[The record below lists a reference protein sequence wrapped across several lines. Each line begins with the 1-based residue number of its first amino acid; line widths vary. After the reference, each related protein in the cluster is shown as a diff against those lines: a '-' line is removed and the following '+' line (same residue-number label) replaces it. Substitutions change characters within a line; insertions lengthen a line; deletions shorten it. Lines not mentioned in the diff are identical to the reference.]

1 MKSIKIFFLAT
12 VAIVA
17 GLFTACSDDD
27 FKAGPEV
34 DGAQVYF
41 PENVTTQHSISDDVS
56 SIAIPVKRIAK
67 DEALTVAV
75 LASDESGLF
84 TIPSSVSFAA
94 GKETSELLITFDR
107 TKLEDGKEYPLSF
120 LINDEDNTTPYGNR
134 SLDITVM
141 PWPWVKMGT
150 GKFREGW
157 LSDVFT
163 GNMFEIDV
171 TVHSHKSKE
180 GIYMV
185 EEMLGWPYMT
195 EFFGATQEELS
206 EQFSYTPSNI
216 VIDCSNAT
224 QVTIEEQW
232 SGITEN
238 SNGYGN
244 FMIASAEPGTLVNGV
259 ITFPKDG
266 LTAKLVGLDREFPA
280 NSQGTFRIMLP
291 GAEIVDYTLSAVYDG
306 MKVSADGETASA
318 VINFTYGADVTNI
331 RYVLVENELT
341 EAETATLVAA
351 IADGSAEN
359 INELQDFTVGGE
371 KVSAE
376 AVLPGP
382 GTYTVVALPL
392 DKAQKPVSGE
402 ASAASFY
409 FPGIGGTSVPNDIA
423 GSLYKVSA
431 YPDAAAYVSEYPD
444 YSSAVYEITG
454 TEMKKI
460 KTYFNKTSII
470 DNIEIQTGG
479 LTLQDVVDKYGKELN
494 ADAMEELAT
503 TGKYWDIMIN
513 LTPGASY
520 TLVVEATNN
529 YGKKKL
535 IVCEPFVT
543 DIPPYTGELII
554 GKYGMSYAASAEDTF
569 ENVFEVIPT
578 VGSNTEFFVKDFA
591 VEDGTQWYATYDSAK
606 STLTM
611 SGVQLGREDN
621 GNLLGKFTEALT
633 PDRTRGYGFFS
644 FATEESEGSDPIV
657 LTIDPASK
665 QVSALTTDVE
675 VPVADFTVKK
685 IVGALAAYYADGTT
699 ITKQSGTTSAAS
711 AAKVQGVRT
720 KIPFSSVRV
729 PAHIGKSLDSRGLQ
743 MNATF
748 VRNSDN
754 TPWGSAS
761 YRVSFNA
768 DGTRMTL
775 TSTSSTSDVSVFV
788 KAEIP
793 SEIISGALESTP
805 QSRAEDMPRFL

>member
-150 GKFREGW
+150 GKFRDDW
-157 LSDVFT
+157 FAPMWQNPS
-163 GNMFEIDV
+163 NPEIEV
-171 TVHSHKSKE
+171 TIHKHKSKE
-180 GIYMV
+180 GIYMI
-185 EEMLGWPYMT
+185 EEMFGWSYLT
-195 EFFGATQEELS
+195 EFFGASQEEIESQIKL
-206 EQFSYTPSNI
+206 SYTPVNI
-216 VIDCSNAT
+216 TIDCSDPT
-224 QVTIEEQW
+224 KVIIPQQFT
-232 SGITEN
+232 GITD
-238 SNGYGN
+238 GDPDYGDYE
-244 FMIASAEPGTLVNGV
+244 IAVYQGKEGTLVNGV
-259 ITFPKDG
+259 ITFPTEA
-266 LTAKLVGLDREFPA
+266 LALVYAGGNSHLPA
-280 NSQGTFRIMLP
+280 NKNGLFRILLP
-291 GAEIVDYTLSAVYDG
+291 GAEVTDYALSAAYAG

-318 VINFTYGADVTNI
+318 VIDFTYGADVTNI

-611 SGVQLGREDN
+611 SGVQLGREDD

-633 PDRTRGYGFFS
+633 PDQSRGYGIFS

-675 VPVADFTVKK
+675 APVADFTVGQ
-685 IVGALAAYYADGTT
+685 IIGVLAAYYTDGTT

-711 AAKVQGVRT
+711 AAKVQSVRT

-729 PAHIGKSLDSRGLQ
+729 PGHIGKSLDSRGLQ
-743 MNATF
+743 MNTTF

-754 TPWGSAS
+754 TNHSVRTLSVKTAKCEPLPKQIG
-761 YRVSFNA
+761 RRA
-768 DGTRMTL
+768 DFKIRENL
-775 TSTSSTSDVSVFV
+775 PVL
-788 KAEIP
+788 K
-793 SEIISGALESTP
+793 
-805 QSRAEDMPRFL
+805 

>member
-291 GAEIVDYTLSAVYDG
+291 GAEIVDYTLSAVYAG

-318 VINFTYGADVTNI
+318 VIDFTYGADVTGI
-331 RYVLVENELT
+331 SYVLASGNVSD
-341 EAETATLVAA
+341 TADEIAAA
-351 IADGSAEN
+351 IAAGTAEN
-359 INELQDFTVGGE
+359 I
-371 KVSAE
+371 
-376 AVLPGP
+376 
-382 GTYTVVALPL
+382 
-392 DKAQKPVSGE
+392 
-402 ASAASFY
+402 
-409 FPGIGGTSVPNDIA
+409 
-423 GSLYKVSA
+423 
-431 YPDAAAYVSEYPD
+431 
-444 YSSAVYEITG
+444 YE
-454 TEMKKI
+454 
-460 KTYFNKTSII
+460 
-470 DNIEIQTGG
+470 
-479 LTLQDVVDKYGKELN
+479 
-494 ADAMEELAT
+494 
-503 TGKYWDIMIN
+503 
-513 LTPGASY
+513 
-520 TLVVEATNN
+520 
-529 YGKKKL
+529 
-535 IVCEPFVT
+535 
-543 DIPPYTGELII
+543 
-554 GKYGMSYAASAEDTF
+554 
-569 ENVFEVIPT
+569 
-578 VGSNTEFFVKDFA
+578 VKDFA
-591 VEDGTQWYATYDSAK
+591 VGAEKVSVEAELEASGVYTVIALPKNKAGKLLEAEASASSFFFPGKGGSSAPECDLDAMLGLVSVNWPEQSADCPDESSLYFEITGSELESLFTWLTPTANLEALLAEGASEEELIDAYGTDQSAKFMPSINSKGGYGSAWINLLDDTSYTMLVKATNIYGKSAIVKANHATAAIPYSGALAIGRYRMSYSEESGYACENVFRVHPTAGSATDFFVSGLGDSSSTLQWYATYDSAAG
-606 STLTM
+606 TLTLDGQAKGYE
-611 SGVQLGREDN
+611 SY
-621 GNLLGKFTEALT
+621 GNIFG
-633 PDRTRGYGFFS
+633 GISSNY
-644 FATEESEGSDPIV
+644 
-657 LTIDPASK
+657 DPA
-665 QVSALTTDVE
+665 
-675 VPVADFTVKK
+675 
-685 IVGALAAYYADGTT
+685 GTYIYT
-699 ITKQSGTTSAAS
+699 WWSYVDPEGDATNDPLVFKVDASTKQLSELNTYLHCPILDANDAYVGDLCFFPIGTAVTAYTANGANGANS
-711 AAKVQGVRT
+711 AAKVQGIRT
-720 KIPFSSVRV
+720 RVPFSSVRV
-729 PAHIGKSLDSRGLQ
+729 PANAKFRFENRIDATTVKTVNANVFANGVRTLSVKTAKCEPLPKQIGR
-743 MNATF
+743 
-748 VRNSDN
+748 R
-754 TPWGSAS
+754 
-761 YRVSFNA
+761 A
-768 DGTRMTL
+768 DFKIRENL
-775 TSTSSTSDVSVFV
+775 PVL
-788 KAEIP
+788 K
-793 SEIISGALESTP
+793 
-805 QSRAEDMPRFL
+805 

>member
-41 PENVTTQHSISDDVS
+41 PEDVTTGYSISDDVT

-107 TKLEDGKEYPLSF
+107 AKLEDGEEYPISF
-120 LINDEDNTTPYGNR
+120 LLNDEDNTTPYGNR

-141 PWPWVKMGT
+141 PWPWVELGT

-163 GNMFEIDV
+163 GNQFEIDV
-171 TVHSHKSKE
+171 TIHKHKSKE

-195 EFFGATQEELS
+195 EFFGATKEELS
-206 EQFSYTPSNI
+206 DQFSYTPSNI
-216 VIDCSNAT
+216 VIDCTDAK
-224 QVTIEEQW
+224 QVTIAEQW

-238 SNGYGN
+238 TYNYGK
-244 FMIASAEPGTLVNGV
+244 FMIASQEPGTLVNGI
-259 ITFPKDG
+259 ITFPAKG
-266 LTAKLVGLDREFPA
+266 LTAELVGLGQTFDA
-280 NSQGTFRIMLP
+280 NSKETFRILLP
-291 GAEIVDYTLSAVYDG
+291 DAELTDYTLSAVYDG

-359 INELQDFTVGGE
+359 INEFQDFTVGGE

-376 AVLPGP
+376 AVLPKA

-392 DKAQKPVSGE
+392 NKAQKPVSGE

-409 FPGIGGTSVPNDIA
+409 FPGIGGASVPNDIA

-431 YPDAAAYVSEYPD
+431 YPDAAAYVSKYPD

-470 DNIEIQTGG
+470 ENIEIQTGG
-479 LTLQDVVDKYGKELN
+479 LTLQEAVAKYGKELG

-503 TGKYWDIMIN
+503 TGKYWNIMIN

-529 YGKKKL
+529 YGKTKL

-543 DIPPYTGELII
+543 DIPPYTGELVI
-554 GKYGMSYAASAEDTF
+554 GKYDMSYAASAEDTF

-578 VGSNTEFFVKDFA
+578 VGSNTEFFVQDFA
-591 VEDGTQWYATYDSAK
+591 AEDGTQWYATYDPAK

-611 SGVQLGREDN
+611 SGVQLGREDD

-633 PDRTRGYGFFS
+633 PDQSLGYGIFS
-644 FATEESEGSDPIV
+644 FATEDSQGNDPIV
-657 LTIDPASK
+657 LTIDPTSK
-665 QVSALTTDVE
+665 QVSALATDIE
-675 VPVADFTVKK
+675 VPVADFTAGK
-685 IVGALAAYYADGTT
+685 IIGAMAAYYADGTV
-699 ITKQSGTTSAAS
+699 ITKQSGTASAAS

-720 KIPFSSVRV
+720 NIPFSSVRV
-729 PAHIGKSLDSRGLQ
+729 PAHIGKSLDRRSLQ
-743 MNATF
+743 MNTKF
-748 VRNSDN
+748 VRNSDSTN
-754 TPWGSAS
+754 HGVRTLSVKTAKCEPLPKQIG
-761 YRVSFNA
+761 RRA
-768 DGTRMTL
+768 DFKIRENL
-775 TSTSSTSDVSVFV
+775 PIL
-788 KAEIP
+788 K
-793 SEIISGALESTP
+793 
-805 QSRAEDMPRFL
+805 

>member
-318 VINFTYGADVTNI
+318 VIDFTYGADVTGI
-331 RYVLVENELT
+331 SYVLASGNVSD
-341 EAETATLVAA
+341 TADEIAAA
-351 IADGSAEN
+351 IAAGTAEN
-359 INELQDFTVGGE
+359 I
-371 KVSAE
+371 
-376 AVLPGP
+376 
-382 GTYTVVALPL
+382 
-392 DKAQKPVSGE
+392 
-402 ASAASFY
+402 
-409 FPGIGGTSVPNDIA
+409 
-423 GSLYKVSA
+423 
-431 YPDAAAYVSEYPD
+431 
-444 YSSAVYEITG
+444 YE
-454 TEMKKI
+454 
-460 KTYFNKTSII
+460 
-470 DNIEIQTGG
+470 
-479 LTLQDVVDKYGKELN
+479 
-494 ADAMEELAT
+494 
-503 TGKYWDIMIN
+503 
-513 LTPGASY
+513 
-520 TLVVEATNN
+520 
-529 YGKKKL
+529 
-535 IVCEPFVT
+535 
-543 DIPPYTGELII
+543 
-554 GKYGMSYAASAEDTF
+554 
-569 ENVFEVIPT
+569 
-578 VGSNTEFFVKDFA
+578 VKDFA
-591 VEDGTQWYATYDSAK
+591 VGAEKVSVEAELEA
-606 STLTM
+606 
-611 SGVQLGREDN
+611 SGVYTVIALPKNKAGKLLEAEASASSFFFPGKGGSSAPECDLDAMLGLVSVNWPEQSADCPDESSLYFEIT
-621 GNLLGKFTEALT
+621 GSELESLFTWLTPTANLEALLAEGASEEELIDAYGTDQSSSCPPST
-633 PDRTRGYGFFS
+633 PKAVTAAPGSTCSTTLRTPCSSKPRISTARAQSSKRITQPPRSPIRALSPSAGTECLTPKRAVTPAKTYSGYTRPQAAQRISSSPVWATRPRPSSGMQRTTPQREPLPSTARPKVMKATAISSAVSPAITTPREHISILGGVMWIPKATRPTIRSYSRWMHRRNS
-644 FATEESEGSDPIV
+644 FRNSTPICIV
-657 LTIDPASK
+657 LYSMPTI
-665 QVSALTTDVE
+665 L
-675 VPVADFTVKK
+675 
-685 IVGALAAYYADGTT
+685 
-699 ITKQSGTTSAAS
+699 TSATCAS
-711 AAKVQGVRT
+711 S
-720 KIPFSSVRV
+720 PSVR
-729 PAHIGKSLDSRGLQ
+729 P
-743 MNATF
+743 
-748 VRNSDN
+748 
-754 TPWGSAS
+754 
-761 YRVSFNA
+761 
-768 DGTRMTL
+768 
-775 TSTSSTSDVSVFV
+775 
-788 KAEIP
+788 
-793 SEIISGALESTP
+793 
-805 QSRAEDMPRFL
+805 

>member
-318 VINFTYGADVTNI
+318 VIDFTYGADVTGI
-331 RYVLVENELT
+331 SYVLASGNVSD
-341 EAETATLVAA
+341 TADEIAAA
-351 IADGSAEN
+351 IAAGTAEN
-359 INELQDFTVGGE
+359 I
-371 KVSAE
+371 
-376 AVLPGP
+376 
-382 GTYTVVALPL
+382 
-392 DKAQKPVSGE
+392 
-402 ASAASFY
+402 
-409 FPGIGGTSVPNDIA
+409 
-423 GSLYKVSA
+423 
-431 YPDAAAYVSEYPD
+431 
-444 YSSAVYEITG
+444 YE
-454 TEMKKI
+454 
-460 KTYFNKTSII
+460 
-470 DNIEIQTGG
+470 
-479 LTLQDVVDKYGKELN
+479 
-494 ADAMEELAT
+494 
-503 TGKYWDIMIN
+503 
-513 LTPGASY
+513 
-520 TLVVEATNN
+520 
-529 YGKKKL
+529 
-535 IVCEPFVT
+535 
-543 DIPPYTGELII
+543 
-554 GKYGMSYAASAEDTF
+554 
-569 ENVFEVIPT
+569 
-578 VGSNTEFFVKDFA
+578 VKDFA
-591 VEDGTQWYATYDSAK
+591 VGAEKVSVEAELEASGVYTVIALPKNKAGKLLEAEASASSFFFPGKGGSSAPECDLDAMLGLVSVNWPEQSADCPDESSLYFEITGSELESLFTWLTPTANLEALLAEGASEEELIDAYGTDQSAKFMPSINSKGGYGSAWINLLDDTSYTMLVKATNIYGKSAIVKANHATAAIPYSGALAIGRYRMSYSEESGYACENVFRVHPTAGSATDFFVSGLGDSSSTLQWYATYDSAAG
-606 STLTM
+606 TLTLDGQAKGYE
-611 SGVQLGREDN
+611 SY
-621 GNLLGKFTEALT
+621 GNIFG
-633 PDRTRGYGFFS
+633 GISSNY
-644 FATEESEGSDPIV
+644 
-657 LTIDPASK
+657 DPA
-665 QVSALTTDVE
+665 
-675 VPVADFTVKK
+675 
-685 IVGALAAYYADGTT
+685 GTYIYT
-699 ITKQSGTTSAAS
+699 
-711 AAKVQGVRT
+711 
-720 KIPFSSVRV
+720 
-729 PAHIGKSLDSRGLQ
+729 
-743 MNATF
+743 
-748 VRNSDN
+748 
-754 TPWGSAS
+754 W
-761 YRVSFNA
+761 
-768 DGTRMTL
+768 
-775 TSTSSTSDVSVFV
+775 
-788 KAEIP
+788 
-793 SEIISGALESTP
+793 
-805 QSRAEDMPRFL
+805 

>member
-41 PENVTTQHSISDDVS
+41 PEDVTTGYSISDDVT

-107 TKLEDGKEYPLSF
+107 AKLEDGEEYPISF
-120 LINDEDNTTPYGNR
+120 LLNDEDNTTPYGNR

-141 PWPWVKMGT
+141 PWPWVELGT

-163 GNMFEIDV
+163 GNQFEIDV
-171 TVHSHKSKE
+171 TIHKHKSKE

-195 EFFGATQEELS
+195 EFFGATKEELS
-206 EQFSYTPSNI
+206 DQFSYTPSNI
-216 VIDCSNAT
+216 VIDCTDAK
-224 QVTIEEQW
+224 QVTIAEQW

-238 SNGYGN
+238 TYNYGK
-244 FMIASAEPGTLVNGV
+244 FMIASQEPGTLVNGI
-259 ITFPKDG
+259 ITFPAKG
-266 LTAKLVGLDREFPA
+266 LTAELVGLGQTFDA
-280 NSQGTFRIMLP
+280 NSKETFRILLP
-291 GAEIVDYTLSAVYDG
+291 DAELTDYTLSAVYDG

-359 INELQDFTVGGE
+359 INEFQDFTVGGE

-376 AVLPGP
+376 AVLPKA

-392 DKAQKPVSGE
+392 NKAQKPVSGE

-409 FPGIGGTSVPNDIA
+409 FPGIGGASVPNDIA

-431 YPDAAAYVSEYPD
+431 YPDAAAYVSKYPD

-470 DNIEIQTGG
+470 ENIEIQTEG
-479 LTLQDVVDKYGKELN
+479 LTLQEAVAKYGKELG

-503 TGKYWDIMIN
+503 TGKYWNIMIN

-529 YGKKKL
+529 YGKTKL

-543 DIPPYTGELII
+543 DIPPYTGELVI
-554 GKYGMSYAASAEDTF
+554 GKYDMSYAASAEDTF

-578 VGSNTEFFVKDFA
+578 VGSNTEFFVQDFA
-591 VEDGTQWYATYDSAK
+591 AEDGTQWYATYDPAK

-611 SGVQLGREDN
+611 SGVQLGREDD

-633 PDRTRGYGFFS
+633 PDQSLGYGIFS
-644 FATEESEGSDPIV
+644 FATEDSQGNDPIV
-657 LTIDPASK
+657 LTIDPTSK
-665 QVSALTTDVE
+665 QVSALATDIE
-675 VPVADFTVKK
+675 VPVADFTAGK
-685 IVGALAAYYADGTT
+685 IIGAMAAYYADGTV
-699 ITKQSGTTSAAS
+699 ITKQSGTASAAS

-720 KIPFSSVRV
+720 NIPFSSVRV
-729 PAHIGKSLDSRGLQ
+729 PAHIGKSLDRRSLQ
-743 MNATF
+743 MNTKF
-748 VRNSDN
+748 VRNSDSSN
-754 TPWGSAS
+754 HGVRTLSVKTAKCEPLPKQIG
-761 YRVSFNA
+761 RRA
-768 DGTRMTL
+768 DFKIRENL
-775 TSTSSTSDVSVFV
+775 PIL
-788 KAEIP
+788 K
-793 SEIISGALESTP
+793 
-805 QSRAEDMPRFL
+805 

>member
-41 PENVTTQHSISDDVS
+41 PEDVTTGYSISDDVT

-107 TKLEDGKEYPLSF
+107 AKLEDGEEYPISF
-120 LINDEDNTTPYGNR
+120 LLNDEDNTTPYGNR

-141 PWPWVKMGT
+141 PWPWVELGT

-163 GNMFEIDV
+163 GNQFEIDV
-171 TVHSHKSKE
+171 TIHKHKSKE

-195 EFFGATQEELS
+195 EFFGATKEELS
-206 EQFSYTPSNI
+206 DQFSYTPSNI
-216 VIDCSNAT
+216 VIDCTDAK
-224 QVTIEEQW
+224 QVTIAEQW

-238 SNGYGN
+238 TYNYGK
-244 FMIASAEPGTLVNGV
+244 FMIASQEPGTLVNGI
-259 ITFPKDG
+259 ITFPAKG
-266 LTAKLVGLDREFPA
+266 LTAELVGLGQTFDA
-280 NSQGTFRIMLP
+280 NSKETFRILLP
-291 GAEIVDYTLSAVYDG
+291 DAELTDYTLSAVYDG

-359 INELQDFTVGGE
+359 INEFQDFTVGGE

-376 AVLPGP
+376 AVLPKA

-392 DKAQKPVSGE
+392 NKAQKPVSGE

-409 FPGIGGTSVPNDIA
+409 FPGIGGASVPNDIA

-431 YPDAAAYVSEYPD
+431 YPDAAAYVSKYPD

-470 DNIEIQTGG
+470 ENIEIQTGG
-479 LTLQDVVDKYGKELN
+479 LTLQEAVAKYGKELG

-503 TGKYWDIMIN
+503 TGKYWNIMIN

-529 YGKKKL
+529 YGKTKL

-543 DIPPYTGELII
+543 DIPPYTGELVI
-554 GKYGMSYAASAEDTF
+554 GKYDMSYAASAEDTF

-578 VGSNTEFFVKDFA
+578 VGSNTEFFVQDFA
-591 VEDGTQWYATYDSAK
+591 AEDGTQWYATYDPAK

-611 SGVQLGREDN
+611 SGVQLGREDD

-633 PDRTRGYGFFS
+633 PDQSLGYGIFS
-644 FATEESEGSDPIV
+644 FATEDSQGNDPIV
-657 LTIDPASK
+657 LTIDPTSK
-665 QVSALTTDVE
+665 QVSALATDIE
-675 VPVADFTVKK
+675 VPVADFTAGK
-685 IVGALAAYYADGTT
+685 IIGAMAAYYADGTV
-699 ITKQSGTTSAAS
+699 ITKQSGTASAAS

-720 KIPFSSVRV
+720 NIPFSSVRV
-729 PAHIGKSLDSRGLQ
+729 PAHIGKSLDRRSLQ
-743 MNATF
+743 MNTKF
-748 VRNSDN
+748 VRNSDSSN
-754 TPWGSAS
+754 HGVRTLSVKTAKCEPLPKQIG
-761 YRVSFNA
+761 RRA
-768 DGTRMTL
+768 DFKIRENL
-775 TSTSSTSDVSVFV
+775 PIL
-788 KAEIP
+788 K
-793 SEIISGALESTP
+793 
-805 QSRAEDMPRFL
+805 

>member
-41 PENVTTQHSISDDVS
+41 PENVTTQHSISDDVTF
-56 SIAIPVKRIAK
+56 IAIPVKRIAK
-67 DEALTVAV
+67 DEALTVSV

-94 GKETSELLITFDR
+94 GKETSELLVTFDR
-107 TKLEDGKEYPLSF
+107 TKLEDGEEYPLSF

-134 SLDITVM
+134 SLDITIM
-141 PWPWVKMGT
+141 PWPWVELGT

-157 LSDVFT
+157 LSDVFS
-163 GNMFEIDV
+163 GNQFEIDV
-171 TVHSHKSKE
+171 TIHKHKSKE

-195 EFFGATQEELS
+195 EFFGATKEELS
-206 EQFSYTPSNI
+206 DQFSYTPSNI
-216 VIDCSNAT
+216 VIDCSDAK
-224 QVTIEEQW
+224 QVTIAEQW

-238 SNGYGN
+238 TNGYGN
-244 FMIASAEPGTLVNGV
+244 FMIASQEPGTLVNGI
-259 ITFPKDG
+259 ITFPAKG
-266 LTAKLVGLDREFPA
+266 ITATLVGLDRTFDA
-280 NSQGTFRIMLP
+280 NSGGTFRILLP
-291 GAEIVDYTLSAVYDG
+291 DAEVTDYALSAVYDG

-359 INELQDFTVGGE
+359 INEFQDFTVGGE

-376 AVLPGP
+376 AVLPKA

-392 DKAQKPVSGE
+392 NKAQKPVSGE

-409 FPGIGGTSVPNDIA
+409 FPGIGGASVPNDIA

-431 YPDAAAYVSEYPD
+431 YPDAAAYVSKYPD

-470 DNIEIQTGG
+470 ENIEIQTGG
-479 LTLQDVVDKYGKELN
+479 LTLQEAVAKYGKELG

-503 TGKYWDIMIN
+503 TGKYWNIMIN

-529 YGKKKL
+529 YGKTKL

-543 DIPPYTGELII
+543 DIPPYTGELVI
-554 GKYGMSYAASAEDTF
+554 GKYDMSYAASAEDTF

-578 VGSNTEFFVKDFA
+578 VGSNTEFFVQDFA
-591 VEDGTQWYATYDSAK
+591 AEDGTQWYATYDPAK

-611 SGVQLGREDN
+611 SGVQLGREDD

-633 PDRTRGYGFFS
+633 PDQSLGYGIFS
-644 FATEESEGSDPIV
+644 FATEDSQGNDPIV
-657 LTIDPASK
+657 LTIDPTSK
-665 QVSALTTDVE
+665 QVSALATDIE
-675 VPVADFTVKK
+675 VPVADFTAGK
-685 IVGALAAYYADGTT
+685 IIGAMAAYYADGTV
-699 ITKQSGTTSAAS
+699 ITKQSGTASAAS

-720 KIPFSSVRV
+720 NIPFSSVRV
-729 PAHIGKSLDSRGLQ
+729 PAHIGKSLDRRSLQ
-743 MNATF
+743 MNTKF
-748 VRNSDN
+748 VRNSDSSN
-754 TPWGSAS
+754 HGVRTLSVKTAKCEPLPKQIG
-761 YRVSFNA
+761 RRA
-768 DGTRMTL
+768 DFKIRENL
-775 TSTSSTSDVSVFV
+775 PIL
-788 KAEIP
+788 K
-793 SEIISGALESTP
+793 
-805 QSRAEDMPRFL
+805 

>member
-56 SIAIPVKRIAK
+56 SIAIPIKRIAK

-266 LTAKLVGLDREFPA
+266 LTAKLVGLDREFSA

-291 GAEIVDYTLSAVYDG
+291 GAEIVDYTLSAAYAG

-318 VINFTYGADVTNI
+318 VIDFTYGADVTGI
-331 RYVLVENELT
+331 SYVLASGNVSD
-341 EAETATLVAA
+341 TADEIAAA
-351 IADGSAEN
+351 IAAGTAEN
-359 INELQDFTVGGE
+359 I
-371 KVSAE
+371 
-376 AVLPGP
+376 
-382 GTYTVVALPL
+382 
-392 DKAQKPVSGE
+392 
-402 ASAASFY
+402 
-409 FPGIGGTSVPNDIA
+409 
-423 GSLYKVSA
+423 
-431 YPDAAAYVSEYPD
+431 
-444 YSSAVYEITG
+444 YE
-454 TEMKKI
+454 
-460 KTYFNKTSII
+460 
-470 DNIEIQTGG
+470 
-479 LTLQDVVDKYGKELN
+479 
-494 ADAMEELAT
+494 
-503 TGKYWDIMIN
+503 
-513 LTPGASY
+513 
-520 TLVVEATNN
+520 
-529 YGKKKL
+529 
-535 IVCEPFVT
+535 
-543 DIPPYTGELII
+543 
-554 GKYGMSYAASAEDTF
+554 
-569 ENVFEVIPT
+569 
-578 VGSNTEFFVKDFA
+578 VKDFA
-591 VEDGTQWYATYDSAK
+591 VGAEKVSVEAELEASGVYTVIALPKNKAGKLLEAEASASSFFFPGKGGSSAPECDLDAMLGLVSVNWPEQSADCPDESSLYFEITGSELESLFTWLTPTANLEALLAEGASEEELIDAYGTDQSAKFMPSINSKGGYGSAWINLLDDTSYTMLVKATNIYGKSAIVKANHATAAIPYSGALAIGRYRMSYSEESGYACENVFRVHPTAGSATDFFVSGLGDSSSTLQWYATYDSAAG
-606 STLTM
+606 TLTLDGQAKGYE
-611 SGVQLGREDN
+611 SY
-621 GNLLGKFTEALT
+621 GNIFG
-633 PDRTRGYGFFS
+633 GISSNY
-644 FATEESEGSDPIV
+644 
-657 LTIDPASK
+657 DPA
-665 QVSALTTDVE
+665 
-675 VPVADFTVKK
+675 
-685 IVGALAAYYADGTT
+685 GTYIYT
-699 ITKQSGTTSAAS
+699 WWSYVDPEGDATNDPLVFKVDASTKQLSELNTYLHCPILDANDAYVGDLCFFPIGTAVTAYTANGANGANS
-711 AAKVQGVRT
+711 AAKVQGIRT
-720 KIPFSSVRV
+720 RVPFSSVRV
-729 PAHIGKSLDSRGLQ
+729 PANAKFRFENRIDATTVKTVNANVFANGVRTLSVKTAKCEPLPKQIGR
-743 MNATF
+743 
-748 VRNSDN
+748 R
-754 TPWGSAS
+754 
-761 YRVSFNA
+761 A
-768 DGTRMTL
+768 DFKIRENL
-775 TSTSSTSDVSVFV
+775 PVL
-788 KAEIP
+788 K
-793 SEIISGALESTP
+793 
-805 QSRAEDMPRFL
+805 

>member
-318 VINFTYGADVTNI
+318 VIDFTYGADVTGI
-331 RYVLVENELT
+331 SYVLASGNVSD
-341 EAETATLVAA
+341 TADEIAAA
-351 IADGSAEN
+351 IAAGTAEN
-359 INELQDFTVGGE
+359 I
-371 KVSAE
+371 
-376 AVLPGP
+376 
-382 GTYTVVALPL
+382 
-392 DKAQKPVSGE
+392 
-402 ASAASFY
+402 
-409 FPGIGGTSVPNDIA
+409 
-423 GSLYKVSA
+423 
-431 YPDAAAYVSEYPD
+431 
-444 YSSAVYEITG
+444 YE
-454 TEMKKI
+454 
-460 KTYFNKTSII
+460 
-470 DNIEIQTGG
+470 
-479 LTLQDVVDKYGKELN
+479 
-494 ADAMEELAT
+494 
-503 TGKYWDIMIN
+503 
-513 LTPGASY
+513 
-520 TLVVEATNN
+520 
-529 YGKKKL
+529 
-535 IVCEPFVT
+535 
-543 DIPPYTGELII
+543 
-554 GKYGMSYAASAEDTF
+554 
-569 ENVFEVIPT
+569 
-578 VGSNTEFFVKDFA
+578 VKDFA
-591 VEDGTQWYATYDSAK
+591 VGAEKVSVEAELEASGVYTVIALPKNKAGKLLEAEASASSFFFPGKGGSSAPECDLDAMLGLVSVNWPEQSADCPDESSLYFEITGSELESLFTWLTPTANLEALLAEGASEEELIDAYGTDQSAKFMPSINSKGGYGSAWINLLDDTSYTMLVKATNIYGKSAIVKANHATAAIPYSGALAIGRYRMSYSEESGYACENVFRVHPTAGSATDFFVSGLGDSSSTLQWYATYDSAAG
-606 STLTM
+606 TLTLDGQAKGYE
-611 SGVQLGREDN
+611 SY
-621 GNLLGKFTEALT
+621 GNIFG
-633 PDRTRGYGFFS
+633 GISSNY
-644 FATEESEGSDPIV
+644 
-657 LTIDPASK
+657 DPAGTYIYP
-665 QVSALTTDVE
+665 LVE
-675 VPVADFTVKK
+675 
-685 IVGALAAYYADGTT
+685 L
-699 ITKQSGTTSAAS
+699 
-711 AAKVQGVRT
+711 
-720 KIPFSSVRV
+720 
-729 PAHIGKSLDSRGLQ
+729 KS
-743 MNATF
+743 
-748 VRNSDN
+748 
-754 TPWGSAS
+754 
-761 YRVSFNA
+761 
-768 DGTRMTL
+768 
-775 TSTSSTSDVSVFV
+775 
-788 KAEIP
+788 
-793 SEIISGALESTP
+793 
-805 QSRAEDMPRFL
+805 

>member
-318 VINFTYGADVTNI
+318 VIDFTYGADVTNI

-431 YPDAAAYVSEYPD
+431 YPDAAAYVSKYPD

-513 LTPGASY
+513 LTPGA
-520 TLVVEATNN
+520 
-529 YGKKKL
+529 
-535 IVCEPFVT
+535 
-543 DIPPYTGELII
+543 
-554 GKYGMSYAASAEDTF
+554 
-569 ENVFEVIPT
+569 
-578 VGSNTEFFVKDFA
+578 
-591 VEDGTQWYATYDSAK
+591 
-606 STLTM
+606 
-611 SGVQLGREDN
+611 
-621 GNLLGKFTEALT
+621 
-633 PDRTRGYGFFS
+633 
-644 FATEESEGSDPIV
+644 PIRW
-657 LTIDPASK
+657 LSK
-665 QVSALTTDVE
+665 QRTTT
-675 VPVADFTVKK
+675 ARK
-685 IVGALAAYYADGTT
+685 
-699 ITKQSGTTSAAS
+699 
-711 AAKVQGVRT
+711 
-720 KIPFSSVRV
+720 
-729 PAHIGKSLDSRGLQ
+729 
-743 MNATF
+743 N
-748 VRNSDN
+748 
-754 TPWGSAS
+754 
-761 YRVSFNA
+761 
-768 DGTRMTL
+768 
-775 TSTSSTSDVSVFV
+775 
-788 KAEIP
+788 
-793 SEIISGALESTP
+793 
-805 QSRAEDMPRFL
+805 

>member
-318 VINFTYGADVTNI
+318 VIDFTYGADVTGI
-331 RYVLVENELT
+331 SYVLASGNVSD
-341 EAETATLVAA
+341 TADEIAAA
-351 IADGSAEN
+351 IAAGTAEN
-359 INELQDFTVGGE
+359 I
-371 KVSAE
+371 
-376 AVLPGP
+376 
-382 GTYTVVALPL
+382 
-392 DKAQKPVSGE
+392 
-402 ASAASFY
+402 
-409 FPGIGGTSVPNDIA
+409 
-423 GSLYKVSA
+423 
-431 YPDAAAYVSEYPD
+431 
-444 YSSAVYEITG
+444 YE
-454 TEMKKI
+454 
-460 KTYFNKTSII
+460 
-470 DNIEIQTGG
+470 
-479 LTLQDVVDKYGKELN
+479 
-494 ADAMEELAT
+494 
-503 TGKYWDIMIN
+503 
-513 LTPGASY
+513 
-520 TLVVEATNN
+520 
-529 YGKKKL
+529 
-535 IVCEPFVT
+535 
-543 DIPPYTGELII
+543 
-554 GKYGMSYAASAEDTF
+554 
-569 ENVFEVIPT
+569 
-578 VGSNTEFFVKDFA
+578 VKDFA
-591 VEDGTQWYATYDSAK
+591 VGAEKVSVEAELEASGVYTVIALPKNKAGKLLEAEASASSFFFPGKGGSSAPECDLDAMLGLVSVNWPEQSADCPDESSLYFEITGSELESLFTWLTPTANLEALLAEGASEEELIDAYGTDQSAKFMPSINSKGGYGSAWINLLDDTSYTMLVKATNIYGKSAIVKANHATAAIPYSGALAIGRYRMSYSEESGYACENVFRVHPTAGSATDFFVSGLGDSSSTLQWYATYDSAAG
-606 STLTM
+606 TLTLDGQAKGYE
-611 SGVQLGREDN
+611 SYGNIFGGISSNYGV
-621 GNLLGKFTEALT
+621 
-633 PDRTRGYGFFS
+633 
-644 FATEESEGSDPIV
+644 
-657 LTIDPASK
+657 
-665 QVSALTTDVE
+665 
-675 VPVADFTVKK
+675 
-685 IVGALAAYYADGTT
+685 
-699 ITKQSGTTSAAS
+699 
-711 AAKVQGVRT
+711 
-720 KIPFSSVRV
+720 
-729 PAHIGKSLDSRGLQ
+729 
-743 MNATF
+743 
-748 VRNSDN
+748 
-754 TPWGSAS
+754 
-761 YRVSFNA
+761 
-768 DGTRMTL
+768 
-775 TSTSSTSDVSVFV
+775 
-788 KAEIP
+788 
-793 SEIISGALESTP
+793 
-805 QSRAEDMPRFL
+805 

>member
-318 VINFTYGADVTNI
+318 VIDFTYGADVTGI
-331 RYVLVENELT
+331 SYVLASGNVSD
-341 EAETATLVAA
+341 TADEIAAA
-351 IADGSAEN
+351 IAAGTAEN
-359 INELQDFTVGGE
+359 I
-371 KVSAE
+371 
-376 AVLPGP
+376 
-382 GTYTVVALPL
+382 
-392 DKAQKPVSGE
+392 
-402 ASAASFY
+402 
-409 FPGIGGTSVPNDIA
+409 
-423 GSLYKVSA
+423 
-431 YPDAAAYVSEYPD
+431 
-444 YSSAVYEITG
+444 YE
-454 TEMKKI
+454 
-460 KTYFNKTSII
+460 
-470 DNIEIQTGG
+470 
-479 LTLQDVVDKYGKELN
+479 
-494 ADAMEELAT
+494 
-503 TGKYWDIMIN
+503 
-513 LTPGASY
+513 
-520 TLVVEATNN
+520 
-529 YGKKKL
+529 
-535 IVCEPFVT
+535 
-543 DIPPYTGELII
+543 
-554 GKYGMSYAASAEDTF
+554 
-569 ENVFEVIPT
+569 
-578 VGSNTEFFVKDFA
+578 VKDFA
-591 VEDGTQWYATYDSAK
+591 VGAEKVSVEAELEASGVYTVIALPKNKAGKLLEAEASASSFFFPGKGGSSAPECDLDAMLGLVSVNWPEQSADCPDESSLYFEITGSELESLFTWLTPTANLEALLAEGASEEELIDAYGTDQSAK
-606 STLTM
+606 FMPSIN
-611 SGVQLGREDN
+611 SKGGY
-621 GNLLGKFTEALT
+621 GSAWINLLDDTSYTMLVKATNIYGKSAIVKANH
-633 PDRTRGYGFFS
+633 
-644 FATEESEGSDPIV
+644 ATAAIPYS
-657 LTIDPASK
+657 
-665 QVSALTTDVE
+665 
-675 VPVADFTVKK
+675 
-685 IVGALAAYYADGTT
+685 GALAIGRYRMSYSEESGYACEN
-699 ITKQSGTTSAAS
+699 
-711 AAKVQGVRT
+711 V
-720 KIPFSSVRV
+720 FRV
-729 PAHIGKSLDSRGLQ
+729 HPTA
-743 MNATF
+743 
-748 VRNSDN
+748 
-754 TPWGSAS
+754 GSATDFF
-761 YRVSFNA
+761 VSGLG
-768 DGTRMTL
+768 D
-775 TSTSSTSDVSVFV
+775 SSST
-788 KAEIP
+788 
-793 SEIISGALESTP
+793 L
-805 QSRAEDMPRFL
+805 

>member
-318 VINFTYGADVTNI
+318 VIDFTYGADVTNI

-633 PDRTRGYGFFS
+633 PDKSRGYGIFS

-675 VPVADFTVKK
+675 VPVADFTVNK

-699 ITKQSGTTSAAS
+699 HHEAERNDIRSIRSQSSGRPHEDPVQQRPCSGPYREVARQPWSPDERHIRQEQRQHEPRRPHVKREDGEMRAAAETDRPPRRFQNPRKPPGFEITDAYCSTRPDTVRATVSGSV
-711 AAKVQGVRT
+711 VQ
-720 KIPFSSVRV
+720 
-729 PAHIGKSLDSRGLQ
+729 
-743 MNATF
+743 
-748 VRNSDN
+748 
-754 TPWGSAS
+754 
-761 YRVSFNA
+761 
-768 DGTRMTL
+768 
-775 TSTSSTSDVSVFV
+775 
-788 KAEIP
+788 
-793 SEIISGALESTP
+793 
-805 QSRAEDMPRFL
+805 

>member
-41 PENVTTQHSISDDVS
+41 PEDVTTGYSISDDVT

-107 TKLEDGKEYPLSF
+107 AKLEDGEEYPISF
-120 LINDEDNTTPYGNR
+120 LLNDEDNTTPYGNR

-141 PWPWVKMGT
+141 PWPWVELGT

-163 GNMFEIDV
+163 GNQFEIDV
-171 TVHSHKSKE
+171 TIHKHKSKE

-195 EFFGATQEELS
+195 EFFGATKEELS
-206 EQFSYTPSNI
+206 DQFSYTPSNI
-216 VIDCSNAT
+216 VIDCTDAK
-224 QVTIEEQW
+224 QVTIAEQW

-238 SNGYGN
+238 TYNYGK
-244 FMIASAEPGTLVNGV
+244 FMIASQEPGTLVNGI
-259 ITFPKDG
+259 ITFPAKG
-266 LTAKLVGLDREFPA
+266 LTAELVGLGQTFDA
-280 NSQGTFRIMLP
+280 NSKETFRILLP
-291 GAEIVDYTLSAVYDG
+291 DAELTDYTLSAVYDG

-341 EAETATLVAA
+341 EAETATLVAT

-359 INELQDFTVGGE
+359 INEFQDFTVGGE

-376 AVLPGP
+376 AVLPKA

-392 DKAQKPVSGE
+392 NKAQKPVSGE

-409 FPGIGGTSVPNDIA
+409 FPGIGGASVPNDIA

-431 YPDAAAYVSEYPD
+431 YPDAAAYVSKYPD

-470 DNIEIQTGG
+470 ENIEIQTEG
-479 LTLQDVVDKYGKELN
+479 LTLQEAVAKYGKELG

-503 TGKYWDIMIN
+503 TGKYWNIMIN

-529 YGKKKL
+529 YGKTKL

-543 DIPPYTGELII
+543 DIPPYTGELVI
-554 GKYGMSYAASAEDTF
+554 GKYDMSYAASAEDTF

-578 VGSNTEFFVKDFA
+578 VGSNTEFFVQDFA
-591 VEDGTQWYATYDSAK
+591 AEDGTQWYATYDPAK

-611 SGVQLGREDN
+611 SGVQLGREDD

-633 PDRTRGYGFFS
+633 PDQSLGYGIFS
-644 FATEESEGSDPIV
+644 FATEDSQGNDPIV
-657 LTIDPASK
+657 LTIDPTSK
-665 QVSALTTDVE
+665 QVSALATDIE
-675 VPVADFTVKK
+675 VPVADFTAGK
-685 IVGALAAYYADGTT
+685 IIGAMAAYYADGTV
-699 ITKQSGTTSAAS
+699 ITKQSGTASAAS

-720 KIPFSSVRV
+720 NIPFSSVRV
-729 PAHIGKSLDSRGLQ
+729 PAHIGKSLDRRSLQ
-743 MNATF
+743 MNTKF
-748 VRNSDN
+748 VRNSDSTN
-754 TPWGSAS
+754 HGVRTLSVKTAKCEPLPKQIG
-761 YRVSFNA
+761 RRA
-768 DGTRMTL
+768 DFKIRENL
-775 TSTSSTSDVSVFV
+775 PIL
-788 KAEIP
+788 K
-793 SEIISGALESTP
+793 
-805 QSRAEDMPRFL
+805 

>member
-134 SLDITVM
+134 SLDIIVA
-141 PWPWVKMGT
+141 PWPWVKLGT

-318 VINFTYGADVTNI
+318 VIDFTYGADVTNI

-543 DIPPYTGELII
+543 DIPRP
-554 GKYGMSYAASAEDTF
+554 
-569 ENVFEVIPT
+569 IP
-578 VGSNTEFFVKDFA
+578 
-591 VEDGTQWYATYDSAK
+591 
-606 STLTM
+606 
-611 SGVQLGREDN
+611 
-621 GNLLGKFTEALT
+621 
-633 PDRTRGYGFFS
+633 
-644 FATEESEGSDPIV
+644 ES
-657 LTIDPASK
+657 
-665 QVSALTTDVE
+665 
-675 VPVADFTVKK
+675 
-685 IVGALAAYYADGTT
+685 
-699 ITKQSGTTSAAS
+699 
-711 AAKVQGVRT
+711 
-720 KIPFSSVRV
+720 
-729 PAHIGKSLDSRGLQ
+729 
-743 MNATF
+743 
-748 VRNSDN
+748 
-754 TPWGSAS
+754 
-761 YRVSFNA
+761 
-768 DGTRMTL
+768 
-775 TSTSSTSDVSVFV
+775 
-788 KAEIP
+788 
-793 SEIISGALESTP
+793 
-805 QSRAEDMPRFL
+805 

>member
-134 SLDITVM
+134 SLDIIVA
-141 PWPWVKMGT
+141 PWPWVKLGT

-318 VINFTYGADVTNI
+318 VIDFTYGADVTNI

-520 TLVVEATNN
+520 TLVVEAT
-529 YGKKKL
+529 KQLRQEK
-535 IVCEPFVT
+535 T
-543 DIPPYTGELII
+543 D
-554 GKYGMSYAASAEDTF
+554 
-569 ENVFEVIPT
+569 
-578 VGSNTEFFVKDFA
+578 
-591 VEDGTQWYATYDSAK
+591 
-606 STLTM
+606 
-611 SGVQLGREDN
+611 R
-621 GNLLGKFTEALT
+621 
-633 PDRTRGYGFFS
+633 
-644 FATEESEGSDPIV
+644 
-657 LTIDPASK
+657 
-665 QVSALTTDVE
+665 
-675 VPVADFTVKK
+675 
-685 IVGALAAYYADGTT
+685 
-699 ITKQSGTTSAAS
+699 
-711 AAKVQGVRT
+711 VRT
-720 KIPFSSVRV
+720 VRDGHTALYRRV
-729 PAHIGKSLDSRGLQ
+729 DHREIRHVLRGQ
-743 MNATF
+743 
-748 VRNSDN
+748 R
-754 TPWGSAS
+754 
-761 YRVSFNA
+761 
-768 DGTRMTL
+768 
-775 TSTSSTSDVSVFV
+775 
-788 KAEIP
+788 
-793 SEIISGALESTP
+793 
-805 QSRAEDMPRFL
+805 